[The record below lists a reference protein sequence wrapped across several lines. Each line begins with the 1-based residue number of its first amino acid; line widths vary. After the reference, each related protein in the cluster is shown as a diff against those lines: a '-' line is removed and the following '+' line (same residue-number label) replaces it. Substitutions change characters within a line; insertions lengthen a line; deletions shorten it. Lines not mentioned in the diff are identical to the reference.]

1 MAKKIRGSGLRHT
14 LPYVLRFAGLWLVV
28 TIAAIVVASM
38 SSYMVFAQRASE
50 TAAAQLRT
58 VVTIQAVLSILAVIA
73 LAVFTTHRLA
83 GPWIAVRRALD
94 RVREGDFD
102 TGLRLRATDPRIKE
116 VELAFA
122 QMLDSLRQRQ
132 RAAGTTLVAKTL
144 PGSPDAAP
152 LRSHEV

>member
-1 MAKKIRGSGLRHT
+1 MAKKIRGSGIRHT

-28 TIAAIVVASM
+28 TIAAIVVASV

-83 GPWIAVRRALD
+83 GPYVALMRAFEAVKNGDLTHPLRFRRSDIHLRDVEISFDEMTAAL
-94 RVREGDFD
+94 RE
-102 TGLRLRATDPRIKE
+102 RLEKQGE
-116 VELAFA
+116 
-122 QMLDSLRQRQ
+122 
-132 RAAGTTLVAKTL
+132 AAGEA
-144 PGSPDAAP
+144 
-152 LRSHEV
+152 